1 MTSSTERKLSI
12 SNSIDSK
19 LDNFFKRNI
28 FKNLFFKRQI
38 CKKEASLDQLL
49 LINTIYLKMLTHVA
63 KNKIFE
69 TLKNWLL
76 GIN

>member
-1 MTSSTERKLSI
+1 MAKPS
-12 SNSIDSK
+12 
-19 LDNFFKRNI
+19 
-28 FKNLFFKRQI
+28 
-38 CKKEASLDQLL
+38 
-49 LINTIYLKMLTHVA
+49 INTIYLKMLTHVA